1 MNRLV
6 LGIVFCLPLKH
17 ISLTSPFGY
26 RLHPVTGI
34 YAFHSGVDLRARHDT
49 VFAILDGV
57 IELERYDH
65 LLGLAITM
73 DHGDLNSIY
82 GHLSQLLVLP
92 GDTVRAGEA
101 IAITGTTG
109 RVTGEHLHFSIRFK
123 NQYIDPLKFLNALII
138 TKNHE

>member
-6 LGIVFCLPLKH
+6 LAILFCLPLKH

-26 RLHPVTGI
+26 RLHPVTGK

-57 IELERYDH
+57 IETERYDR
-65 LLGLAITM
+65 LLGIAITM

-82 GHLSQLLVLP
+82 GHLSRLLVLP

-101 IAITGTTG
+101 IAITGSTG
-109 RVTGEHLHFSIRFK
+109 RVTSEHLHFTIRFK
-123 NQYIDPLKFLNALII
+123 NRYIDPLKFLNALII
-138 TKNHE
+138 KKNHE